1 VSTISLQLVSPD
13 KEHFIGQVEMV
24 VLPGEEGD
32 FSVLPEHAPIITY
45 LRPGKISIIED
56 EGNKQSYFVA
66 SGFVKVDNNNC
77 MVLVDYIK
85 NKEDLNVED
94 SKKELSTILSKIEN
108 EKDQDVVGRLRERLF
123 ILEEEVNFIERVS

>member
-1 VSTISLQLVSPD
+1 MSTISLQLVSPD